1 MTVASAAAGSG
12 AGPAGGG
19 PSGGGPG
26 GPVGGGPGGPALAGT
41 GVLAVRALLFW
52 LVNYRRT
59 WRGSIVSGVASP
71 VLYLGALGVGLGT
84 LVDQHGTGRL
94 GGVSYLAF
102 LAPGLLAA
110 AGMQTAV
117 NESTFPVMAAVKWLK
132 TYQAAAATPLRPGD
146 LFRGH
151 LLFTALRILMN
162 SVIFLGIMAAFGAVK
177 SVWVLAALPVCVL
190 TGLAF
195 ATPIEAWAITR
206 NKDTSFSLLIRFG
219 LIPLFL
225 FSGTFFPV
233 TQLPGWLQPVAYA
246 TPLWHGVAL
255 CRSLSLG
262 TATLGGSLGHV
273 AYLVVLAV
281 AGLLAGQHFYR
292 RRLYA

>member
-1 MTVASAAAGSG
+1 MAVASAAAGAGRTGPGPGPGPG
-12 AGPAGGG
+12 AAGSGPAG
-19 PSGGGPG
+19 
-26 GPVGGGPGGPALAGT
+26 A
-41 GVLAVRALLFW
+41 GVLAVRALRFW

-59 WRGSIVSGVASP
+59 WRGSIYTSVANP
-71 VLYLGALGVGLGT
+71 VLYLGAMGLGLGT

-110 AGMQTAV
+110 TGMQTAM

-132 TYQAAAATPLRPGD
+132 TYQAAAATPLRPGA

-151 LLFTALRILMN
+151 LLFTALRTLMN
-162 SVIFLGIMAAFGAVK
+162 SAIFLAVMAAFGAVQ
-177 SVWVLAALPVCVL
+177 SAWAVAALPVCVL

-195 ATPIEAWAITR
+195 AAPVEAWAITR
-206 NKDTSFSLLIRFG
+206 EKDTSFSLLIRFG

-233 TQLPGWLQPVAYA
+233 TQLPGWIQPVAYA

-262 TATLGGSLGHV
+262 TADLGGSLLHV
-273 AYLVVLAV
+273 AYLVALTV

-292 RRLYA
+292 RRLYV

>member
-1 MTVASAAAGSG
+1 MAASAISRSSPGGAV
-12 AGPAGGG
+12 AGPW
-19 PSGGGPG
+19 SL
-26 GPVGGGPGGPALAGT
+26 AL
-41 GVLAVRALLFW
+41 RAFRFW

-59 WRGSIVSGVASP
+59 WRGSIYSSVANP
-71 VLYLGALGVGLGT
+71 VLFLGAMGLGLGT
-84 LVDQHGTGRL
+84 LVDRHGTSHL

-110 AGMQTAV
+110 AGLQTAMG
-117 NESTFPVMAAVKWLK
+117 EATYPVLASVKWLK
-132 TYQAAAATPLRPGD
+132 TYQAAAATPLRPMD

-151 LLFTALRILMN
+151 LLFTAMRLLMN
-162 SVIFLGIMAAFGAVK
+162 SVIFVAVMTAFGAVK
-177 SVWVLAALPVCVL
+177 SAWVLAAIPVCLL

-195 ATPIEAWAITR
+195 ATPIEAYAITQD
-206 NKDTSFSLLIRFG
+206 KDSSFAMMYRFG

-262 TATLGGSLGHV
+262 TPDLAGAAGHV
-273 AYLVVLAV
+273 AYLLALALV
-281 AGLLAGQHFYR
+281 GLLVGQRTYQ
-292 RRLYA
+292 RRLYV